1 MVVAKER
8 IILSAQS
15 ATLERPTENEM
26 KKLMMTL
33 ALCGLAINALA
44 APQAVVEAVQSPA
57 WRDRDGR
64 AQPLAPGMELLSRDR
79 VRTGDGSRAY
89 LRLADGSTV
98 KLGENAVL
106 LAERLGP
113 HERQFF
119 SAALDVAKGAF
130 RFTTD
135 KLRKLSRRDVTI
147 RVATVTAGI
156 RGTDIW
162 GKTEPERD
170 FVCLLEGRITV
181 SHKDGDTR
189 EMSEPLTFY
198 VAPRNQ
204 PPKGIEAADPATVKK
219 WAEETEI
226 QAGAGVLRRGGKW
239 KLLLADTDNQASAL
253 EVYDL
258 AAIAGYAASIR
269 PRIVGEAIRYQV
281 LLRNLPNKAEA
292 EALAV
297 RVKTR
302 LGLEVRTTR

>member
-1 MVVAKER
+1 MTKAFLWGVLAFA
-8 IILSAQS
+8 AQ
-15 ATLERPTENEM
+15 AW
-26 KKLMMTL
+26 
-33 ALCGLAINALA
+33 AG
-44 APQAVVEAVQSPA
+44 PQAVVDAVQAPA
-57 WRDRDGR
+57 WRDREGR
-64 AQPLAPGMELLSRDR
+64 AEPLAVGMELQSRDR
-79 VRTGDGSRAY
+79 IRTGPGSRVY

-98 KLGENAVL
+98 KLGESGEL

-113 HERQFF
+113 SEPRFF

-181 SHKDGDTR
+181 SHKDGDSR

-204 PPKGIEAADPATVKK
+204 PPKGIEAADPETVRK
-219 WAEETEI
+219 WAAETEI
-226 QAGAGVLRRGGKW
+226 QSGSGVMRRGGNW
-239 KLLLADTDNQASAL
+239 KVLLSSADDQQSAL
-253 EVYDL
+253 AVYDRV
-258 AAIAGYAASIR
+258 AAAGYPASIR
-269 PRIVGEAIRYQV
+269 PRISGEAIRYEI
-281 LLRNLPNKAEA
+281 LLRNLPSKAEA
-292 EALAV
+292 QALAA
-297 RVKTR
+297 RMKG
-302 LGLEVRTTR
+302 LGLEARPAL

>member
-1 MVVAKER
+1 
-8 IILSAQS
+8 
-15 ATLERPTENEM
+15 M

-33 ALCGLAINALA
+33 ALCGLTVNVLA
-44 APQAVVEAVQSPA
+44 APQAVVDVVQSPA

-64 AQPLAPGMELLSRDR
+64 AEPLAPGMELQSRDR
-79 VRTGDGSRAY
+79 IRTGEGSRVY
-89 LRLADGSTV
+89 LKLADGSTV
-98 KLGENAVL
+98 KLGENGVL

-113 HERQFF
+113 SERQFF

-162 GKTEPERD
+162 GKTEAERD
-170 FVCLLEGRITV
+170 FVCLLEGKITV
-181 SHKDGDTR
+181 SHKDGDAR

-204 PPKGIEAADPATVKK
+204 PPKGIEAVDPATVKK
-219 WAEETEI
+219 WAAETEI

-239 KLLLADTDNQASAL
+239 KLLLADTENQQSAL
-253 EVYDL
+253 EVYDR
-258 AAIAGYAASIR
+258 AAVAGYAASIR
-269 PRIVGEAIRYQV
+269 PRIVGEAIRYEI
-281 LLRNLPNKAEA
+281 LLRNLPGKTEA
-292 EALAV
+292 ETLAA
-297 RVKTR
+297 RVKTQ
-302 LGLEVRTTR
+302 LGLEARPTR

>member
-1 MVVAKER
+1 
-8 IILSAQS
+8 
-15 ATLERPTENEM
+15 M

-33 ALCGLAINALA
+33 ALCGLAVNVLA
-44 APQAVVEAVQSPA
+44 APQAVVDVVQSPA

-64 AQPLAPGMELLSRDR
+64 AEPLAPGMELQSRDR
-79 VRTGDGSRAY
+79 IRTGEGSRVY
-89 LRLADGSTV
+89 LKLADGSTV
-98 KLGENAVL
+98 KLGENGVL

-113 HERQFF
+113 SERQFF

-170 FVCLLEGRITV
+170 FVCLLEGKITV
-181 SHKDGDTR
+181 SHKDGDAR
-189 EMSEPLTFY
+189 EMSEPLAFY

-204 PPKGIEAADPATVKK
+204 PPTGIKAADPATVKK
-219 WAEETEI
+219 WAAETEI

-239 KLLLADTDNQASAL
+239 KLLLADTENQPSAL
-253 EVYDL
+253 EVYDR
-258 AAIAGYAASIR
+258 AAVAGYAASIR
-269 PRIVGEAIRYQV
+269 PRIVGEAIRYEI
-281 LLRNLPNKAEA
+281 LLRNLPGKTEA
-292 EALAV
+292 EALAA
-297 RVKTR
+297 RVKAQ
-302 LGLEVRTTR
+302 LGLEARPTR

>member
-1 MVVAKER
+1 
-8 IILSAQS
+8 
-15 ATLERPTENEM
+15 M

-33 ALCGLAINALA
+33 ALCGLAVNVLA
-44 APQAVVEAVQSPA
+44 APQAVVDAVQSPA

-64 AQPLAPGMELLSRDR
+64 AEPLAPGMALQSRDR
-79 VRTGDGSRAY
+79 IRTGEGSRVY
-89 LRLADGSTV
+89 LKLADGSTV
-98 KLGENAVL
+98 KLGENGVL

-113 HERQFF
+113 GERQFF

-181 SHKDGDTR
+181 SHKDGDAR

-204 PPKGIEAADPATVKK
+204 PPKGIEAADPETVKK
-219 WAEETEI
+219 WAAETEI
-226 QAGAGVLRRGGKW
+226 QAGAGVLRQGGKW
-239 KLLLADTDNQASAL
+239 NLLLAETEDQQSAL
-253 EVYDL
+253 DVYDR
-258 AAIAGYAASIR
+258 AAVAGYAASIR
-269 PRIVGEAIRYQV
+269 PRIVGEAIRYEI
-281 LLRNLPNKAEA
+281 LLRNLPGKTEA
-292 EALAV
+292 EALAG
-297 RVKTR
+297 RVKSQ
-302 LGLEVRTTR
+302 LGLEARPTR

>member
-1 MVVAKER
+1 
-8 IILSAQS
+8 
-15 ATLERPTENEM
+15 M
-26 KKLMMTL
+26 KKIMT
-33 ALCGLAINALA
+33 ALVLFGLAATA
-44 APQAVVEAVQSPA
+44 WAVPQAVVDAVQAPA

-64 AQPLAPGMELLSRDR
+64 AEALAPGMKLQSRDR
-79 VRTGDGSRAY
+79 IRTGEGSRVY

-98 KLGENAVL
+98 KLGENGVL

-113 HERQFF
+113 SERQFF
-119 SAALDVAKGAF
+119 SAAFDVAKGAF

-181 SHKDGDTR
+181 SHQDGDTR

-204 PPKGIEAADPATVKK
+204 PPKGIEAADAETVKK
-219 WAEETEI
+219 WAAETEI
-226 QAGAGVLRRGGKW
+226 QAGAGVMRRGGKW
-239 KLLLADTDNQASAL
+239 KLLLASTDNQQAAL
-253 EVYDL
+253 EVYDRV
-258 AAIAGYAASIR
+258 AGAGYAAAIR
-269 PRIVGEAIRYQV
+269 PRIVGETARYEI
-281 LLRNLPNKAEA
+281 LLRNLSGKAEA
-292 EALAV
+292 DMLAAKM
-297 RVKTR
+297 KTR
-302 LGLEVRTTR
+302 LGLEARPTL

>member
-1 MVVAKER
+1 
-8 IILSAQS
+8 
-15 ATLERPTENEM
+15 M
-26 KKLMMTL
+26 KKIMTAV
-33 ALCGLAINALA
+33 ALFGLAIAASA
-44 APQAVVEAVQSPA
+44 APQAVVDAVQAPA

-64 AQPLAPGMELLSRDR
+64 AEPLAPGMELRSRDR
-79 VRTGDGSRAY
+79 VRTGEGSRVY

-98 KLGENAVL
+98 KLGEHGEL

-113 HERQFF
+113 SERQFF
-119 SAALDVAKGAF
+119 SAALNVAKGAF

-181 SHKDGDTR
+181 SHQDGDSR

-204 PPKGIEAADPATVKK
+204 PPRGIEAADPETVKK
-219 WAEETEI
+219 WAAETEI
-226 QAGAGVLRRGGKW
+226 QAGAGVTRRGGKW
-239 KLLLADTDNQASAL
+239 KLLLASIDGQQAAL
-253 EVYDL
+253 EVYDRV
-258 AAIAGYAASIR
+258 AGAGYAAAIR
-269 PRIVGEAIRYQV
+269 PRIVGEAIRYEI
-281 LLRNLPNKAEA
+281 LLRNLASKGEA
-292 EALAV
+292 EVLAAK
-297 RVKTR
+297 VKAR
-302 LGLEVRTTR
+302 LGLEARPTL